1 MLPPLNRLR
10 FVPFSFQRMGSKP
23 TQYTSEV
30 EIRAVANALECFDRY
45 KSVYATYADMALK
58 LNVGKETL
66 W

>member
-1 MLPPLNRLR
+1 M
-10 FVPFSFQRMGSKP
+10 PFSFKRMSSKP

-30 EIRAVANALECFDRY
+30 EIHAVANALECFDRY
-45 KSVYATYADMALK
+45 KSVYATYADMAPK

>member
-1 MLPPLNRLR
+1 
-10 FVPFSFQRMGSKP
+10 MGSKP